1 MKKRLI
7 SMTLIA
13 VLLFSL
19 GGMTYAVGE
28 GDLMPQDSAAQ
39 FTPGTVP
46 AESTAVEG
54 MIPPINAL
62 VLCMLEQGLTY
73 DDSNDVFLW
82 NSLYY
87 MISLYGQCDL
97 RAELTDE
104 SLILPS
110 ETVQDYAAALFTNY
124 NGLPQ
129 LPDALKDRVRY
140 DSSTDSYYLE
150 RGDAGLSETRIERVE
165 HLAGGGLRVDGVLIA
180 LEDGS
185 ELSRFSADLKA
196 NDSMFGFSV
205 SDLTLA

>member
-7 SMTLIA
+7 SVTLI
-13 VLLFSL
+13 VTLLCTL
-19 GGMTYAVGE
+19 GGLTYAVGE
-28 GDLMPQDSAAQ
+28 GDLQPQDSAVE
-39 FTPGTVP
+39 FMPGTVP
-46 AESTAVEG
+46 AQSTAVEG

-62 VLCMLEQGLTY
+62 VLCMLEQGLDYNDT
-73 DDSNDVFLW
+73 DDVFLW

-110 ETVQDYAAALFTNY
+110 EVVQDYAAALFTNY

-129 LPDALKDRVRY
+129 LPEALKDRVRY
-140 DSSTDSYYLE
+140 DSSTDCYYLE
-150 RGDAGLSETRIERVE
+150 RGDAGLSETRIEQVE
-165 HLAGGGLRVDGVLIA
+165 HLVGGGLRVDGVLVA

-185 ELSRFSADLKA
+185 ELSRFSAKLDA

-205 SDLTLA
+205 SDLTIA